1 MGLLGRVKSIWYAIL
16 NTFVSGLEDK
26 YVIEL
31 AESQLQQATERLRE
45 GRQGLTTYQ
54 ALVLKVQQQ
63 VDEGN
68 RRAAR
73 LTAEIKAH
81 LKASNESVAG
91 QLALELSQVK
101 QDLTSNQEQLKLHQ
115 QAYENN
121 LLKMKAALQDIE
133 RARTELEKRKAAL
146 KMERALAEVA
156 EAAGVLN
163 TSFDVST
170 DFGRIMGKLDDQIH
184 QARARSK
191 VASDLSGEGVE
202 KIKARQ
208 EAEQAMARELL
219 EQFKIEEGLVSAERA
234 PAAEK
239 TVGPAEREAR
249 EEKTL
254 GPARESNREA
264 GKS

>member
-1 MGLLGRVKSIWYAIL
+1 MGLLGRIKGIWYAIL

-31 AESQLQQATERLRE
+31 AESQLQQATERLKE

-54 ALVLKVQQQ
+54 ALVLKVRQQ
-63 VDEGN
+63 VEDG
-68 RRAAR
+68 RRRIAR

-81 LKASNESVAG
+81 LKAANEEVAG

-101 QDLTSNQEQLKLHQ
+101 QDLAANEEQLKLHE

-121 LLKMKAALQDIE
+121 LLKMKTALKDIE
-133 RARTELEKRKAAL
+133 KAKTDLEKRKAAL

-163 TSFDVST
+163 AQFDVST
-170 DFGRIMGKLDDQIH
+170 DFGRIMGKLDDQIN

-191 VASDLSGEGVE
+191 VAGDLSGEGVE
-202 KIKARQ
+202 RIKARQ
-208 EAEQAMARELL
+208 EADKAMARELL
-219 EQFKIEEGLVSAERA
+219 EQFKVEEGLVSPSSAR
-234 PAAEK
+234 PAEK
-239 TVGPAEREAR
+239 TVGPPAREVA

-254 GPARESNREA
+254 GPARPTSLESE
-264 GKS
+264 KP

>member
-1 MGLLGRVKSIWYAIL
+1 MGLFSRVKGIWYAIL

-31 AESQLQQATERLRE
+31 AESQLQQATDRLRE

-63 VDEGN
+63 VDDGG
-68 RRAAR
+68 RRVAR

-81 LKASNESVAG
+81 LRAG
-91 QLALELSQVK
+91 GEETAAQLALELSQVK
-101 QDLTSNQEQLKLHQ
+101 GDLAANQDQLKLHQ

-121 LLKMKAALQDIE
+121 LLKMKQALKDIE
-133 RARTELEKRKAAL
+133 RAKGDLEKRKAAL

-156 EAAGVLN
+156 EAAGALN
-163 TSFDVST
+163 TQFDVTT
-170 DFGRIMGKLDDQIH
+170 DFGRIMGKLDDQIN

-208 EAEQAMARELL
+208 EADKAMARELL
-219 EQFKIEEGLVSAERA
+219 EQFKLEEGLVAPDRA
-234 PAAEK
+234 AAEK
-239 TVGPAEREAR
+239 TVGPATKEGGG
-249 EEKTL
+249 EKTL
-254 GPARESNREA
+254 GPERQSEPQSGR
-264 GKS
+264 

>member
-1 MGLLGRVKSIWYAIL
+1 MGLLSRMRGIWYAIL

-31 AESQLQQATERLRE
+31 AESQLEQATERLKE

-54 ALVLKVQQQ
+54 ALVLKVRQQ
-63 VDEGN
+63 VEEG
-68 RRAAR
+68 RRRIAR

-81 LKASNESVAG
+81 LRVPNEEVAA

-101 QDLTSNQEQLKLHQ
+101 QDLTANEEQLKLHE

-121 LLKMKAALQDIE
+121 LLKMKAALKDIE
-133 RARTELEKRKAAL
+133 KAKTELEKRKAAL

-156 EAAGVLN
+156 EAAGALN
-163 TSFDVST
+163 AQFDVTT
-170 DFGRIMGKLDDQIH
+170 DFGRIMGKLDDQIN
-184 QARARSK
+184 QSRARSK

-208 EAEQAMARELL
+208 EADKAMARELL
-219 EQFKIEEGLVSAERA
+219 EQFKVEEGLTSASGAR
-234 PAAEK
+234 AAEK
-239 TVGPAEREAR
+239 TVGPSVQSQG
-249 EEKTL
+249 EEKTI
-254 GPARESNREA
+254 GPTRPTSLESE
-264 GKS
+264 KP

>member
-1 MGLLGRVKSIWYAIL
+1 MGLLSRMKGIWYAIL

-54 ALVLKVQQQ
+54 ALVLKVRQQ
-63 VDEGN
+63 VEDS
-68 RRAAR
+68 RRRITR

-81 LKASNESVAG
+81 LRVPNEEMAA

-101 QDLTSNQEQLKLHQ
+101 QDLLANEEQLKLHQ
-115 QAYENN
+115 EAYENN
-121 LLKMKAALQDIE
+121 LLKMKTALKDIE
-133 RARTELEKRKAAL
+133 KAKTELEKRKAAL
-146 KMERALAEVA
+146 KMERALAEIA

-163 TSFDVST
+163 TQVDVST
-170 DFGRIMGKLDDQIH
+170 DFGRIMGKLDDQIN

-191 VASDLSGEGVE
+191 VASDLSGEGIE

-208 EAEQAMARELL
+208 DADKAMARELL
-219 EQFKIEEGLVSAERA
+219 EQFKVEEGLVSASSVR
-234 PAAEK
+234 PAEK
-239 TVGPAEREAR
+239 TVGPQAKDAA

-254 GPARESNREA
+254 GPARQASLESD
-264 GKS
+264 KS